1 MTTSP
6 DVIAARIANLP
17 ISEAERREA
26 QAYVSAGETFAQVL
40 LSIANWFESSPS
52 LKPTFHS

>member
-6 DVIAARIANLP
+6 DVIAARIAALP
-17 ISEAERREA
+17 LTEAERREA
-26 QAYVSAGETFAQVL
+26 QAYVSTGESFAQML
-40 LSIANWFESSPS
+40 LSMANWFESSPS

>member
-6 DVIAARIANLP
+6 DVIAARIAALP
-17 ISEAERREA
+17 LSEAERREA
-26 QAYVSAGETFAQVL
+26 QAYVSTGESFAQML
-40 LSIANWFESSPS
+40 LSISNWFESSPS

>member
-6 DVIAARIANLP
+6 DVIAARIAELP
-17 ISEAERREA
+17 ISEAQRLEA
-26 QAYVSAGETFAQVL
+26 QAYVSAGEGFAQAL
-40 LSIANWFESSPS
+40 LSIAHWFESSPS

>member
-6 DVIAARIANLP
+6 DVIAARIAALP
-17 ISEAERREA
+17 LTEAERREA
-26 QAYVSAGETFAQVL
+26 QAYVSTGESFAKML
-40 LSIANWFESSPS
+40 LSMANWFESSPS

>member
-6 DVIAARIANLP
+6 DVIAARIAALP
-17 ISEAERREA
+17 PTEAERREA
-26 QAYVSAGETFAQVL
+26 EAYVSAGETFAQMI
-40 LSIANWFESSPS
+40 LSMANWFESTPS